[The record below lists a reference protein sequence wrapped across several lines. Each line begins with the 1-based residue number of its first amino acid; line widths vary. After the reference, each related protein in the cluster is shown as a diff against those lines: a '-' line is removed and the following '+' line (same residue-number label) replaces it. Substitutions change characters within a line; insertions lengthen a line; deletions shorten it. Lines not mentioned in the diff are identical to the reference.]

1 MLIEVTNKF
10 GYLEIDLFVTT
21 ISKKLQNYVSW
32 FCEYGAKA
40 EDASFLTDWVS
51 KLVIFFLHL
60 VY

>member
-21 ISKKLQNYVSW
+21 ISKKLQKYVSW

-40 EDASFLTDWVS
+40 VDASFLTDWVS
-51 KLVIFFLHL
+51 NLVIFFLHL